1 MSSQKNRYKQY
12 SLISIIAIVQFL
24 FSACST
30 ADVYTSSNKN
40 LVNFMNGNNQLS
52 LVTYNIKA
60 VYKKEENQVDTLMR
74 FVKDGKYDF
83 VLFQELFNES
93 TRDYILENTDTTFYR
108 TIISRIDYNSF
119 PEFLFQDAGLFM
131 MSRFPLISLSDIDF
145 GDDVKESN
153 GVIHRILKKEMSH
166 TYDWL
171 ANKSVL
177 GALFKITDST
187 KLFLFATHVQAIG
200 SMEIKNFQM
209 EQIRDFIK
217 NAVSKV
223 VNSGL
228 VKFSKNLV
236 VILAGDFNSDA
247 YNFERYQNL
256 LALLDNP
263 RDLDMEYNGNKKDY
277 TFRFGSGR
285 ASRRFDYI
293 LAYDSINSL
302 QLKRVTIKSISA
314 YDLKDKNNAS
324 ISDHSSL
331 RSLID
336 F

>member
-1 MSSQKNRYKQY
+1 MYIYKLKKFFY
-12 SLISIIAIVQFL
+12 LLPLLVILFL

-30 ADVYTSSNKN
+30 ADVFTSSNKN
-40 LVNFMNGNNQLS
+40 MVNFINGNNQIS
-52 LVTYNIKA
+52 LVTFNIKG
-60 VYKKEENQVDTLMR
+60 VYKKEENQVDTLMK

-93 TRDYILENTDTTFYR
+93 TRDYILENTDTTFYK

-153 GVIHRILKKEMSH
+153 GVIHMILKKEMSH

-177 GALFKITDST
+177 GALFRISDST
-187 KLFLFATHVQAIG
+187 KLFLFTTHVQAIG
-200 SMEIKNFQM
+200 SMEIKNFQL

-217 NAVSKV
+217 NAVLKV
-223 VNSGL
+223 VDSGL
-228 VKFSKNLV
+228 VKSSENLV
-236 VILAGDFNSDA
+236 VLLAGDFNSDA
-247 YNFERYQNL
+247 YNFERDQNL
-256 LALLDNP
+256 IKLLDNP
-263 RDLDMEYNGNKKDY
+263 RDLDKEFNGSKKDY

-285 ASRRFDYI
+285 GSRRFDYI
-293 LAYDSINSL
+293 LAYDTIDSL
-302 QLKRVTIKSISA
+302 KLRRVTTESIDA
-314 YDLKDKNNAS
+314 YDLKDSSNAS
-324 ISDHSSL
+324 ISDHSAL
-331 RSLID
+331 RTVIKIK
-336 F
+336 